1 MISIAVLVYIFISQ
15 NCSMRIIFIFSILND
30 NSFGRMKQLRSNH
43 TMTSQNLIEFLRRS
57 FNNKY
62 G

>member
-1 MISIAVLVYIFISQ
+1 MMSIAVLVYIFISQ
-15 NCSMRIIFIFSILND
+15 NCSMCIIFIFSILND

-43 TMTSQNLIEFLRRS
+43 TTTSPNLIEFLRRS